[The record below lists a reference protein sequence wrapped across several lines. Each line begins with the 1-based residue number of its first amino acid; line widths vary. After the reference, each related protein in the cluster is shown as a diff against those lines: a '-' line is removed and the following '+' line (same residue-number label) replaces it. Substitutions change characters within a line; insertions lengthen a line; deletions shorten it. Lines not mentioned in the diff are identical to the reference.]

1 MKQTD
6 FRFELRL
13 AADDPQAT
21 QSGLES
27 RLRTIKGLNSVTSNG
42 SDCVVD
48 LTLNA
53 NFENGEEAKKLHR
66 KVMNSIMAYE
76 GVIISQ
82 VATMLTDIF

>member
-13 AADDPQAT
+13 AADDPQAAL
-21 QSGLES
+21 SGHVTKLQ
-27 RLRTIKGLNSVTSNG
+27 TIKGINSVKSSG
-42 SDCVVD
+42 SGFVVE

-53 NFENGEEAKKLHR
+53 SFENGEQAKRLHR
-66 KVMNSIMAYE
+66 KVMSSIMACE
-76 GVIISQ
+76 GVTISQ

>member
-1 MKQTD
+1 MKRTE

-21 QSGLES
+21 LSGLETK
-27 RLRTIKGLNSVTSNG
+27 LRTIKGINSVMSSG
-42 SDCVVD
+42 RDCVVE

-53 NFENGEEAKKLHR
+53 SFEDGEQAKKLHR

-76 GVIISQ
+76 GVTISQ

>member
-1 MKQTD
+1 MKQAK

-21 QSGLES
+21 LRGLEAK
-27 RLRTIKGLNSVTSNG
+27 LQTMKGINSVTSSG
-42 SDCVVD
+42 SDCVVE
-48 LTLNA
+48 LILNA
-53 NFENGEEAKKLHR
+53 SFEDGEQAKKLHR

-76 GVIISQ
+76 GVTISQ